1 MSLSVT
7 QNAVLR
13 SDEFYFP
20 FDELCVALAGATNAA
35 NMRHREDVTVS
46 LYFFRS
52 FSYAIN
58 TTTGTHGHF
67 LLPIVALASRDQD
80 GGQSNSPIDIYDL
93 KGK

>member
-20 FDELCVALAGATNAA
+20 FDELGVAVAGATNAA

-46 LYFFRS
+46 LYFFAPS
-52 FSYAIN
+52 PMLL
-58 TTTGTHGHF
+58 TPPPVLTGIF
-67 LLPIVALASRDQD
+67 YYP
-80 GGQSNSPIDIYDL
+80 
-93 KGK
+93 

>member
-20 FDELCVALAGATNAA
+20 FDELGVAVAGATNAA
-35 NMRHREDVTVS
+35 NMRHGRCYS
-46 LYFFRS
+46 LSIFFRS

-58 TTTGTHGHF
+58 PTNRTHRHF
-67 LLPIVALASRDQD
+67 LLSIVTHALRDQD
-80 GGQSNSPIDIYDL
+80 GGESNSPIDIYDITE
-93 KGK
+93 K